1 MKNIKL
7 MNKIAAVGID
17 VFNKNEYFV
26 SEDCDNAAAMM
37 VRSASLHDMEFGDE
51 LLAIARAGAG
61 VNNIPIEECAKRGIV
76 VFNTPGANANG
87 VKELAVAALV
97 LASRDIVGGI
107 EWVKS
112 IADDPDVA
120 KTVEKGKSKF
130 AGIEILGK
138 TLGVIGLGA
147 IGGLVANTAKNLGMK
162 VVGCDPYITVQA
174 AWSLSSAVHSADS
187 YDEIYAVSDYIT
199 LHVPATATTKG
210 MINKETIAKMKD
222 GVRIINLSRADLV
235 NAAELKTALAEGKV
249 SAYVTDFPTEEVI
262 NTPGVVAI
270 PHLGA
275 STEESEDNCA
285 IMAAQQLD
293 DYLKNGNI
301 KNSVNYPNVEMPRS
315 AVARICV
322 LHQNVPSILT
332 KITAAVADEGLNIE
346 NMTNKS
352 KGENA
357 YTVLDVSSTPSED
370 AIARI
375 SAVEGINKVRVI
387 ASSEGVEE
395 TSSIV

>member
-1 MKNIKL
+1 MNIQL
-7 MNKIAAVGID
+7 LNKIAAVGLD
-17 VFNKNEYFV
+17 QL
-26 SEDCDNAAAMM
+26 DNSYTVGENVENPDGIM
-37 VRSASLHDMEFGDE
+37 VRSAVMHEMEFAPS
-51 LLAIARAGAG
+51 LKAIARAGAG
-61 VNNIPIEECAKRGIV
+61 VNNIPIDRCSENGIV

-87 VKELAVAALV
+87 VKELAICALLLAARNV
-97 LASRDIVGGI
+97 VGGI
-107 EWVKS
+107 AWANTLTE
-112 IADDPDVA
+112 DVA
-120 KTVEKGKSKF
+120 KQVEKGKSKF
-130 AGIEILGK
+130 AGTELMGK

-147 IGGLVANTAKNLGMK
+147 IGGKIANTAIHLGMN
-162 VVGCDPYITVQA
+162 VIGCDPFLSVDGAWNLNHRINHA
-174 AWSLSSAVHSADS
+174 AT
-187 YDEIYAVSDYIT
+187 YDEVFEKSDYIT
-199 LHVPATATTKG
+199 LHVPATKDTKN
-210 MINKETIAKMKD
+210 MICAESIAKMKD
-222 GVRIINLSRADLV
+222 GVKIINLSRADLV
-235 NAAELKTALAEGKV
+235 NAAELKAALAEGKV

-285 IMAAQQLD
+285 VMAAQELD

-322 LHQNVPSILT
+322 LHQNIPSILT

-357 YTVLDVSSTPSED
+357 YTVLDVSSTPSDD

-375 SAVEGINKVRVI
+375 SAVEGINRVRVI
-387 ASSEGVEE
+387 
-395 TSSIV
+395 

>member
-7 MNKIAAVGID
+7 MNKIADVGVN
-17 VFNKNEYFV
+17 VFDKNKYTV
-26 SEDCDNAAAMM
+26 SENAENPAALM
-37 VRSASLHDMEFGDE
+37 VRSASLHEMEFNKE

-61 VNNIPIEECAKRGIV
+61 VNNIPIDECAKQGIV

-112 IADDPDVA
+112 ISDAPDVA

-147 IGGLVANTAKNLGMK
+147 IGGMVANAAKHLGMR

-174 AWSLSSAVHSADS
+174 AWSLSSSVHSAES
-187 YDEIYAVSDYIT
+187 YDEIYATADYIT
-199 LHVPATATTKG
+199 LHVPATKTTKG
-210 MINKETIAKMKD
+210 MINKETLAKMKD

-235 NAAELKTALAEGKV
+235 NSDDMKEALASGKV
-249 SAYVTDFPTEEVI
+249 AAYVTDFPTPEMIGV
-262 NTPGVVAI
+262 PGAVCI

-275 STEESEDNCA
+275 STAESEDNCA
-285 IMAAQQLD
+285 VMAANELCD
-293 DYLKNGNI
+293 FLETGNI
-301 KNSVNYPNVEMPRS
+301 KNSVNYP
-315 AVARICV
+315 AVSIPHTGAARICICH
-322 LHQNVPSILT
+322 LNIANMLSQITSIVSS
-332 KITAAVADEGLNIE
+332 KGINIE
-346 NMTNKS
+346 NLSNGS
-352 KGENA
+352 KGDYA
-357 YTVLDVSSTPSED
+357 YTIVE
-370 AIARI
+370 I
-375 SAVEGINKVRVI
+375 SVAVP
-387 ASSEGVEE
+387 EGVEE
-395 TSSIV
+395 AISAIDGVIKVRVL

>member
-1 MKNIKL
+1 MNIQL
-7 MNKIAAVGID
+7 LNKIAAVGLNQLDDSYNVGENVENPDGI
-17 VFNKNEYFV
+17 
-26 SEDCDNAAAMM
+26 M
-37 VRSASLHDMEFGDE
+37 VRSAAMHEMEFE
-51 LLAIARAGAG
+51 PSLKAIARAGAG
-61 VNNIPIEECAKRGIV
+61 VNNIPIERCSENGIV

-87 VKELAVAALV
+87 VKELAICALLLAA
-97 LASRDIVGGI
+97 RDVVGGI
-107 EWVKS
+107 AWANTLTE
-112 IADDPDVA
+112 DVA
-120 KTVEKGKSKF
+120 KQVEKGKSKF
-130 AGIEILGK
+130 AGTELMGK

-147 IGGLVANTAKNLGMK
+147 IGGKIANTAIHLGMN
-162 VVGCDPYITVQA
+162 VIGCDPFLSIEGAWNLNHRVSRA
-174 AWSLSSAVHSADS
+174 AT
-187 YDEIYAVSDYIT
+187 YDEVFEKSDYIT
-199 LHVPATATTKG
+199 LHVPATKDTKN
-210 MINKETIAKMKD
+210 MICTESIAKMKN
-222 GVRIINLSRADLV
+222 GVKIINLSRADLV
-235 NAAELKTALAEGKV
+235 NAAELKAALAEGKV

-285 IMAAQQLD
+285 VMAARQLD

-315 AVARICV
+315 GAARICV

-357 YTVLDVSSTPSED
+357 YTVLDICSTPSED

-375 SAVEGINKVRVI
+375 SAVEGINRVRVI
-387 ASSEGVEE
+387 
-395 TSSIV
+395 